1 MAVETF
7 GSGIPDTPRVQL
19 EAREKLL
26 SQEGKSIQQ
35 TQIINSNTAW
45 VKLRSSSNRVDDPDY
60 RKRSIL
66 FTQYQ
71 DLAQGEE
78 GPYSQMENA
87 DLAKNFILISGTQTS
102 GLGARSGVNSST
114 TFDNKKAYNTN
125 TRLGTRP
132 MPGITSF
139 NVASKGTYGTLQ
151 QATVGFIVW
160 SRHDL
165 EACEKLYFRPG
176 FSVIVEWGHSL
187 YTSDG
192 TDLKSLSAASTI
204 SDGVYFDTSKKFSD
218 IEKEFFTR
226 RKQYRGNYDG
236 FLGLVQNFSWSLRSD
251 GGYDCS
257 IKVVSK
263 GFVLESLTLGKT
275 SDVFS
280 SVKYGNK
287 EQTREARK
295 SIFHSIL
302 LGLAEKNDEDVFD
315 GKSQLKSLGIEPK
328 AKVDSL
334 KEFPVMKFS
343 ATPGDTVVG
352 RLFNFIK
359 EGGTTDY
366 IYVPLYHFLDIMNK
380 FILIK
385 AGVRD
390 KNGKFTAS
398 ENIAEFDLD
407 SQEQFKTFPEHYSVD
422 PIIAFPP
429 AVPKGEYSKYSINV
443 KKRDNPQQQAK
454 FAEKLGDTSFIKNIP
469 IQIGVILSEVEALI
483 SSENEEGVGALDI
496 VKSVLAKIA
505 RALGNVNDFDIQTVE
520 TSEGV
525 QKYTIVDR
533 GNLTTTNP
541 PTIRLTGLRSTLASV
556 DLSSRIS
563 STIASQ
569 IAIAAQEDDGDYQNS
584 IGSILDWN
592 KGVIDRHAAAKGTSD
607 TSPKELENNKST
619 FKEDRDYTW
628 GRLNDYGTLDKAD
641 FDNIF
646 QEATVELQQLSDV
659 IKVTKISEGVVP
671 VELSIKMLGISGLK
685 IGTTFNIRDNI
696 LPTKYNKFSYIITG
710 LDHEIGT
717 DNRWYTNIKTQFYL
731 TQKNS

>member
-1 MAVETF
+1 MAVQTF

-45 VKLRSSSNRVDDPDY
+45 VKLRSSVNTTSD
-60 RKRSIL
+60 KSS
-66 FTQYQ
+66 
-71 DLAQGEE
+71 E
-78 GPYSQMENA
+78 
-87 DLAKNFILISGTQTS
+87 LAKKFILISGTQTS

-151 QATVGFIVW
+151 QATVGFTVW

-165 EACEKLYFRPG
+165 EDCEKLYFRPG
-176 FSVIVEWGHSL
+176 ISVIIEWGHSL
-187 YTSDG
+187 YTTNG
-192 TDLKSLSAASTI
+192 TNLKSTSIASTI
-204 SDGVYFDTSKKFSD
+204 SNEDYFDNSRKFSD
-218 IEKEFFTR
+218 IEKEFFKKR
-226 RKQYRGNYDG
+226 NRYEGNYDG

-280 SVKYGNK
+280 SVKYGNQ
-287 EQTREARK
+287 EQTSEARK

-302 LGLAEKNDEDVFD
+302 LGLAEKNDEDIFD
-315 GKSQLKSLGIEPK
+315 GKTQLKKIGIEPE
-328 AKVDSL
+328 AKINSL

-343 ATPGDTVVG
+343 AVPGDTILERG
-352 RLFNFIK
+352 WNYLK
-359 EGGTTDY
+359 GGGSTDF

-390 KNGKFTAS
+390 KDGKFTAL
-398 ENIAEFDLD
+398 ENIVEFDLD

-443 KKRDNPQQQAK
+443 KEADNPQQQAK
-454 FAEKLGDTSFIKNIP
+454 FAEKLGELKYLGIEPEAKIDSLEEDVFDGKSYTSFIKNIP

-505 RALGNVNDFDIQTVE
+505 RALGNVNDFDIQIVE

-533 GNLTTTNP
+533 DNLTTTNP

-563 STIASQ
+563 SAIASQ

-592 KGVIDRHAAAKGTSD
+592 KGVIDRHAPAKGTSD
-607 TSPKELENNKST
+607 TSPGELENNKTT

-628 GRLNDYGTLDKAD
+628 LRLNKYGTLDKAD

-685 IGTTFNIRDNI
+685 IGTTFNISDNI
-696 LPTKYNKFSYIITG
+696 LPTKYSKFSYIITG

>member
-1 MAVETF
+1 MAVQTF

-45 VKLRSSSNRVDDPDY
+45 VKLRSSVNTTSD
-60 RKRSIL
+60 KSS
-66 FTQYQ
+66 
-71 DLAQGEE
+71 E
-78 GPYSQMENA
+78 
-87 DLAKNFILISGTQTS
+87 LAKKFILISGTQTS

-151 QATVGFIVW
+151 QATVGFTVW

-165 EACEKLYFRPG
+165 EDCEKLYFRPG
-176 FSVIVEWGHSL
+176 ISVIIEWGHSL
-187 YTSDG
+187 YTTNG
-192 TDLKSLSAASTI
+192 TNLKSTSIASTI
-204 SDGVYFDTSKKFSD
+204 SNEYYFDTSKKFSD
-218 IEKEFFTR
+218 IEKEFFKR
-226 RKQYRGNYDG
+226 RNEYKGNYDG

-280 SVKYGNK
+280 SVKYGNQ
-287 EQTREARK
+287 EQTSEARK

-315 GKSQLKSLGIEPK
+315 GKTQLKKIGIEPE
-328 AKVDSL
+328 AKINSL

-343 ATPGDTVVG
+343 AVPGDTILERG
-352 RLFNFIK
+352 WNYLK
-359 EGGTTDY
+359 GGGSTDF

-390 KNGKFTAS
+390 KDGKFTAL
-398 ENIAEFDLD
+398 ENIVEFDLD

-443 KKRDNPQQQAK
+443 KEADNPQQQAK
-454 FAEKLGDTSFIKNIP
+454 FAEKLGDTSLIKNIP

-505 RALGNVNDFDIQTVE
+505 RALGNVNDFDIQIVE

-533 GNLTTTNP
+533 DNLTTTNP

-563 STIASQ
+563 SAIASQ

-592 KGVIDRHAAAKGTSD
+592 KGVIDRHAPAKGTSN
-607 TSPKELENNKST
+607 TSPGELENNKST
-619 FKEDRDYTW
+619 FKKDRDYTW
-628 GRLNDYGTLDKAD
+628 LRLNKYGTLDKAD

-685 IGTTFNIRDNI
+685 IGTTFNISDNI
-696 LPTKYNKFSYIITG
+696 LPTKYSKFSYIITG